1 MNELIQALIA
11 FQPALA
17 VHFTKQ
23 ELIEQLTALVER
35 LQFTALMDGRT
46 DRE

>member
-1 MNELIQALIA
+1 MNEIYVALIN
-11 FQPALA
+11 FKPVLA
-17 VHFTKQ
+17 AHFTKQ
-23 ELIEQLTALVER
+23 EIVEQLTSLVER